1 MANFTKKAIKESFVK
16 LLNEKPLAKISVKD
30 IVEDCGINRNSFYYH
45 FQDIPALL
53 EEIITEQ
60 AEELIENYPEIE
72 SLEKGMEVATEFA
85 IQNKM
90 AVFHI
95 YNSVNRDMYE
105 QYTMRLCRHV
115 VARYLDV
122 AFKDANVPAED
133 RELAVRLVSCALFGL
148 VYDWLNSGMNE
159 DRPADIKRVCELCK
173 GIPEMII
180 ERSKLNN

>member
-1 MANFTKKAIKESFVK
+1 MANFTKKAIKESFIK

-53 EEIITEQ
+53 EEIITEE
-60 AEELIENYPEIE
+60 AEELINMYPEIE
-72 SLEKGMEVATEFA
+72 SLEKGIEVATDFA
-85 IQNKM
+85 IKNKM

-115 VARYLDV
+115 VTRYLEV
-122 AFKDANVPAED
+122 AFKDASVSGED
-133 RELAVRLVSCALFGL
+133 KDVAIRLVSCSLFGL

-180 ERSKLNN
+180 ERSRGN